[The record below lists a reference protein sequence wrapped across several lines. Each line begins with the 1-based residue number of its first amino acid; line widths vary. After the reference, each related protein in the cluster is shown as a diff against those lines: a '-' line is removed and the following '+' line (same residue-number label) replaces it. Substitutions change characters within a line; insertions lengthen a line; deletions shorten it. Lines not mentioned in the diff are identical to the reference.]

1 MVLSFQ
7 EALDQTTESKYHV
20 LLGNGFSMAAGHRI
34 TLACR
39 PWEFAMPAL
48 SKAPTG
54 SNSTQIRISGATP
67 GTAMIY
73 GLVSAAALL
82 RTTCIRSRSSSCP
95 HGS

>member
-7 EALDQTTESKYHV
+7 EALEQTTEGKRHV

-54 SNSTQIRISGATP
+54 PNSTQIRISGATADAEP
-67 GTAMIY
+67 CEFHMAVLHLI
-73 GLVSAAALL
+73 
-82 RTTCIRSRSSSCP
+82 
-95 HGS
+95 